1 MLTLLSTHPL
11 DLLSI
16 EFLIPASHSAVPCS
30 SSNFR
35 GTPGPV
41 DCATTANQRR
51 RLHQTSYRRRCGTF
65 IPETALDAPV
75 PPPTSSPALCC
86 QPIGSPFCRRFDA
99 CLPDSAMLMRFIHA
113 GGGARICDECHS
125 FPAWALLVILP
136 GNCIFSLMLSPP
148 LDTLPVHHN
157 PARVFREE
165 RREKSNTEQSS
176 IQTS

>member
-11 DLLSI
+11 DLLS
-16 EFLIPASHSAVPCS
+16 PS
-30 SSNFR
+30 SSSFPPLTALCLAAAATYAAR
-35 GTPGPV
+35 LGPV
-41 DCATTANQRR
+41 DCAATANQRR

-86 QPIGSPFCRRFDA
+86 QPMGSPFCQRFDA

-125 FPAWALLVILP
+125 FPASALLVILP
-136 GNCIFSLMLSPP
+136 GNCISGVGLLKSLLML
-148 LDTLPVHHN
+148 
-157 PARVFREE
+157 
-165 RREKSNTEQSS
+165 
-176 IQTS
+176 